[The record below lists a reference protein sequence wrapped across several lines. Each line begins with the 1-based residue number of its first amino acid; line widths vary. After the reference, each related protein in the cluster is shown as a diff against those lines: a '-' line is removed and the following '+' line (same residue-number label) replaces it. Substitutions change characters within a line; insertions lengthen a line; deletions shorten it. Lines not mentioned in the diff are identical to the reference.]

1 MEPQAHRLVGVSP
14 RRTRGSHHFDNSIHK
29 LFEIETRATIVS
41 LQVISRD
48 ERIEKPRNEDAKPVA
63 SDGNFE

>member
-1 MEPQAHRLVGVSP
+1 MEPQAHRLVGVSLG
-14 RRTRGSHHFDNSIHK
+14 RTQGSHHFDSSVHE
-29 LFEIETRATIVS
+29 LFEIETKAMIGS

-48 ERIEKPRNEDAKPVA
+48 ERIEKPSNENAKLVA